1 MKRNNGTRFRQVL
14 IAASALLAPFLALS
28 AGAQDSRQALCQASW
43 ERCMASVEGKN
54 WKPVYDRCVK
64 ARTTC
69 LGGEAYTPAI
79 VPSTASIAVQ
89 DGGLGTDPANAD
101 PATRGALCDKGQ
113 VRGDNSSCT
122 LAAAGDGYG
131 QSFSLA
137 GPGVPMSRIQ
147 RASSVVK
154 CAGGALAQFY
164 RNGRIES
171 CTLDNYGAQGIALT
185 DTSGKTM
192 ICASRSVARFDAE
205 GRVLSCGPF

>member
-1 MKRNNGTRFRQVL
+1 MAT
-14 IAASALLAPFLALS
+14 
-28 AGAQDSRQALCQASW
+28 AG
-43 ERCMASVEGKN
+43 GKN

-69 LGGEAYTPAI
+69 PGGEAYMPAI
-79 VPSTASIAVQ
+79 VPSTASI
-89 DGGLGTDPANAD
+89 GGLGNDPANAD
-101 PATRGALCDKGQ
+101 PATHAALCDNGQ
-113 VRGDNSSCT
+113 MRGDNSSCT
-122 LAAAGDGYG
+122 LAAASEGYG

-154 CAGGALAQFY
+154 CAGGTLALFY

-171 CTLDNYGAQGIALT
+171 CTLDDYGTQGITLT
-185 DTSGKTM
+185 DYSGKTM
-192 ICASRSVARFDAE
+192 ICASRAVARFDEE